1 MVLPIL
7 NQESDGVRFK
17 HHAVLDGVRGIAVL
31 MVIVTHFAS
40 LSIANYHYFYAG
52 LLGVDVFF
60 VLSGFLI
67 TSILLQEFERT
78 HWINLKRFYVRRFLR
93 LMPAYWACL
102 FLLHFV
108 APHLLSSWEARQAG
122 SNRTLFFALI
132 YATNWQ
138 EVFGDYIGVFTHLW
152 SLAVEEQFYLIW
164 APLFL
169 ALLMKMKNR
178 VSIAGTT
185 LLLIILLFVGLEMKI
200 GLGTVSK
207 EYLYGATDCRL
218 IPLLL
223 GALAS
228 MAFLWKKLPAKFVTS
243 RWFDRLALMS
253 FLAAV
258 VLASR
263 FSVPNIST
271 YRVMPWFAMALT
283 IIILWM
289 VTRSR
294 SIVHSALSFPPLLW
308 VGRVSYGL
316 YLWHHFFVAFVRDQ
330 AWPMSMKL
338 GVGIALSFVVTTLSY
353 YLLERPFLKLKKG
366 FAPPAARYVDR
377 NMGPANRAEQLVADI
392 SSRSAIAALPS
403 GT

>member
-17 HHAVLDGVRGIAVL
+17 HHEVLDGVRGIAVL

-40 LSIANYHYFYAG
+40 LSTANYHYFYAG

-185 LLLIILLFVGLEMKI
+185 LLLTILLFVSLEMKI

-263 FSVPNIST
+263 FSVPNISS
-271 YRVMPWFAMALT
+271 YRVMPWFALALT

-294 SIVHSALSFPPLLW
+294 SIVHSVLSFPPLLW
-308 VGRVSYGL
+308 IGRVSYGL

-377 NMGPANRAEQLVADI
+377 NIGPANRAEPLVADI
-392 SSRSAIAALPS
+392 PSGSAIAALTS